1 MAIASRT
8 SSGDSEW
15 YWETGKEYVYQYSGR
30 LLTGIPE
37 LADVYSGVG
46 INCTVHIQRSTKSS
60 EENMFYL
67 SIKNPKYVR
76 VNEKLESASP
86 SSSNNWRELRLP
98 EFTEVQKQL
107 YNCNMGIRL
116 NRLHLYV
123 TEQVVKIIN
132 QIKQVSNL
140 QSIVWHNTNP
150 S

>member
-1 MAIASRT
+1 MTLNPKVVIILLPLILKKNKPYSCSYISTGLAIASRT
-8 SSGDSEW
+8 SGGDSEW

-67 SIKNPKYVR
+67 SIKDPKYVR

-86 SSSNNWRELRLP
+86 STPNNWRELRLP
-98 EFTEVQKQL
+98 ELTEVLKQFF
-107 YNCNMGIRL
+107 I
-116 NRLHLYV
+116 
-123 TEQVVKIIN
+123 
-132 QIKQVSNL
+132 
-140 QSIVWHNTNP
+140 
-150 S
+150 